1 MPEFRRLRP
10 RRQRDLDGFIL
21 SLGCAPFLSETKGM
35 PLSAADAKA
44 RPNHDRKK
52 KPGAIASAGL
62 YPMDGGSVVVAP
74 AVLLDDDDLLG
85 VGMFPAAMTAAIP
98 AVMMAAIHVTTL
110 TSVLDDD
117 FGVLG
122 LGRRG
127 HRHHKSDGGKRRQRE
142 NNLAHWVAPQ

>member
-1 MPEFRRLRP
+1 MDLSSAWRACHSCRKRRACRC
-10 RRQRDLDGFIL
+10 RRQTRKRV
-21 SLGCAPFLSETKGM
+21 S
-35 PLSAADAKA
+35 
-44 RPNHDRKK
+44 NQDRKK
-52 KPGAIASAGL
+52 TKPGAIASAGL
-62 YPMDGGSVVVAP
+62 YPMDGGSVVVPP
-74 AVLLDDDDLLG
+74 AFFLDDDALLG
-85 VGMFPAAMTAAIP
+85 VAMFPAAMPAAIP

-142 NNLAHWVAPQ
+142 NNLAHWVAPR